1 MGQEKRQGYE
11 NCILAFAVTGVSA
24 LLMGIFFDFYFDLND
39 DTMMRDIMAGL
50 YSGVPDGHNM
60 QTLYPLG
67 AALALCYR
75 LCREIPWYG
84 LFLFLCQFGCFFL
97 LGLRL
102 CGAVDDFSASQADKT
117 GHRYAKM
124 GLKAAILL
132 GLAIMMWGTWL
143 LHMVNM
149 QYTITCAILCA
160 AAVFRFMTT
169 LRGTGAGRFVR
180 DNIVSVLLVVLAF
193 QLRSEMLLLTLPF
206 MAFAMWFCWWEESP
220 FLSAKKMKKYGAVAG
235 LMFLGMGLSLLIDSA
250 AYGSEEWKDFR
261 RFFDART
268 TVYDFYQE
276 VVTQDEYRDAL
287 CELGVSPAKQTLLRN
302 YNFGLDEEI
311 DTGML
316 EEVASYAADSVGGA
330 RDWGK
335 IFKDSLL
342 FYRYRTVHL
351 DDAPYNLL
359 VLLGYAANAILYV
372 ILFLEERK
380 TSVGESAGKN
390 VPISETAG
398 KQPVG
403 RLLWRMAQLA
413 MLFAMR
419 SALWLFILVRGRDPE
434 RITHSLYLVEFVL
447 LAGML
452 IRCLAGRW
460 ERRGRFLLCGLAV
473 LFLLVSL
480 GNFPGIV
487 RAAQADQVR
496 REGILRDWQAIDFY
510 CRTHSESFYF
520 EDVYSTVAF
529 SGKLFAKGG
538 KSPANYDI
546 AGGWMCKSPL
556 YREKLSHFGIETA
569 QEALT
574 GSGVYFIMSDA
585 EAKERGVDWL
595 TDFYAE
601 RELDAEIEESDRINE
616 NFGVYRIR
624 TSE

>member
-1 MGQEKRQGYE
+1 M
-11 NCILAFAVTGVSA
+11 

-102 CGAVDDFSASQADKT
+102 CGSVDDFSVSQADKT
-117 GHRYAKM
+117 CHRYAKK

-149 QYTITCAILCA
+149 QYTITCAMLCA

-180 DNIVSVLLVVLAF
+180 DNIASVLLVVLAF

-235 LMFLGMGLSLLIDSA
+235 LRFLGMGLSLLIDSA

-316 EEVASYAADSVGGA
+316 EEVERFLRTACSFIGIEPFIWTM
-330 RDWGK
+330 RHT
-335 IFKDSLL
+335 IFWCFWDMRQMQYYML
-342 FYRYRTVHL
+342 FYFWR
-351 DDAPYNLL
+351 N
-359 VLLGYAANAILYV
+359 
-372 ILFLEERK
+372 E
-380 TSVGESAGKN
+380 
-390 VPISETAG
+390 
-398 KQPVG
+398 
-403 RLLWRMAQLA
+403 RLLSGSQPESSRQAGFYGGWRSLPCFLRCEAHSGCSFWCGGGTPRGSRIPSIWWN
-413 MLFAMR
+413 LFCSR
-419 SALWLFILVRGRDPE
+419 ECLSGVLREDGRDGGDSFFAVW
-434 RITHSLYLVEFVL
+434 RFCFFLF
-447 LAGML
+447 
-452 IRCLAGRW
+452 RW
-460 ERRGRFLLCGLAV
+460 GTFRG
-473 LFLLVSL
+473 LF
-480 GNFPGIV
+480 
-487 RAAQADQVR
+487 VR
-496 REGILRDWQAIDFY
+496 RRQTRQDGRGFCA
-510 CRTHSESFYF
+510 
-520 EDVYSTVAF
+520 
-529 SGKLFAKGG
+529 
-538 KSPANYDI
+538 
-546 AGGWMCKSPL
+546 
-556 YREKLSHFGIETA
+556 
-569 QEALT
+569 T
-574 GSGVYFIMSDA
+574 G
-585 EAKERGVDWL
+585 RP
-595 TDFYAE
+595 
-601 RELDAEIEESDRINE
+601 
-616 NFGVYRIR
+616 
-624 TSE
+624 

>member
-1 MGQEKRQGYE
+1 MGQSKRRGYE
-11 NCILAFAVTGVSA
+11 NCILAFAVTGVNV
-24 LLMGIFFDFYFDLND
+24 LLMGILFDFYFDLND

-97 LGLRL
+97 IGRRL
-102 CGAVDDFSASQADKT
+102 CGEADGSSLLQAKKT
-117 GHRYAKM
+117 DRRYV
-124 GLKAAILL
+124 GVLLKAAILL
-132 GLAIMMWGTWL
+132 GLTTMMWGTWL

-149 QYTITCAILCA
+149 QYTITCAMLCA
-160 AAVFRFMTT
+160 AAVFRFMTAR
-169 LRGTGAGRFVR
+169 RGQDAGRFVR
-180 DNIVSVLLVVLAF
+180 DNIASVLLVVLAF

-206 MAFAMWFCWWEESP
+206 MAFAMWFCWWEERP
-220 FLSAKKMKKYGAVAG
+220 LLSAEKLKKYGAAAG
-235 LMFLGMGLSLLIDSA
+235 LMLLGMVLSLLIDSA

-276 VVTQDEYRDAL
+276 VVTKDEYRDAL
-287 CELGVSPAKQTLLRN
+287 CELGVSPARQTLLRN

-311 DTGML
+311 DTGLL
-316 EEVASYAADSVGGA
+316 EKVASYAADSVGGA

-335 IFKDSLL
+335 IFRDSLL
-342 FYRYRTVHL
+342 FYRYRTVHS

-372 ILFLEERK
+372 ILFLEERNIK
-380 TSVGESAGKN
+380 LAG
-390 VPISETAG
+390 
-398 KQPVG
+398 
-403 RLLWRMAQLA
+403 RFLWRMAQLVI
-413 MLFAMR
+413 LFLMR

-452 IRCLAGRW
+452 IRCLAGRGG
-460 ERRGRFLLCGLAV
+460 RRVRFLLCGAAV
-473 LFLLVSL
+473 SFLLVSL
-480 GNFPGIV
+480 GSVPGSF
-487 RAAQADQVR
+487 RAARADQAR
-496 REGILRDWQAIDFY
+496 REGILRDWQAIDSY
-510 CRTHSESFYF
+510 CRARPENFYF

-529 SGKLFAKGG
+529 SGKLFARGG
-538 KSPANYDI
+538 ESPTNYDI

-556 YREKLSHFGIETA
+556 YHKKLSRFGIETA

-574 GSGVYFIMSDA
+574 GNGAYFIMSDA
-585 EAKERGVDWL
+585 EAQERGVDWL
-595 TDFYAE
+595 ADFYAE
-601 RELDAEIEESDRINE
+601 RGVDAEIEESDRINE
-616 NFGVYRIR
+616 NYGVYRIGKG
-624 TSE
+624 E

>member
-1 MGQEKRQGYE
+1 MGQSKRQGYE
-11 NCILAFAVTGVSA
+11 NCILAFAVTGVSV
-24 LLMGIFFDFYFDLND
+24 LLMGILFDFYFDLND

-97 LGLRL
+97 IGRRL
-102 CGAVDDFSASQADKT
+102 CEAADGSSLLRAKKT
-117 GHRYAKM
+117 GRRYA
-124 GLKAAILL
+124 GVLLKAAILL
-132 GLAIMMWGTWL
+132 GLTTMMWGTWL

-149 QYTITCAILCA
+149 QYTITCAMLCA
-160 AAVFRFMTT
+160 AAVFRFMTAR
-169 LRGTGAGRFVR
+169 RGQDAGRFVR
-180 DNIVSVLLVVLAF
+180 DNIASVLLVVLAF

-206 MAFAMWFCWWEESP
+206 MAFAMWFCWWEERP
-220 FLSAKKMKKYGAVAG
+220 LLSEEKLKKYGAAAG
-235 LMFLGMGLSLLIDSA
+235 LMLLGMGVSLLIDSA

-276 VVTQDEYRDAL
+276 VVTKDEYRDAL
-287 CELGVSPAKQTLLRN
+287 CELGVSPARQTLLRN

-311 DTGML
+311 DTGLL
-316 EEVASYAADSVGGA
+316 EKVASYAADSVGGA

-342 FYRYRTVHL
+342 FYRYRTVHS

-372 ILFLEERK
+372 ILFLEERNIK
-380 TSVGESAGKN
+380 PAG
-390 VPISETAG
+390 
-398 KQPVG
+398 
-403 RLLWRMAQLA
+403 RFLWRMAQLVI
-413 MLFAMR
+413 LFLMR

-452 IRCLAGRW
+452 IRCLAGRGG
-460 ERRGRFLLCGLAV
+460 RRVRFLLCGAAV
-473 LFLLVSL
+473 SFLLVSL
-480 GNFPGIV
+480 GSFPGSF
-487 RAAQADQVR
+487 RAARADQAR
-496 REGILRDWQAIDFY
+496 REGILRDWQAIDSY
-510 CRTHSESFYF
+510 CRARPENFYF

-529 SGKLFAKGG
+529 SGKLFAQGG
-538 KSPANYDI
+538 ERPTNYDI

-556 YREKLSHFGIETA
+556 YHKKLLRFGIETA

-574 GSGVYFIMSDA
+574 GNGAYFIMSDA
-585 EAKERGVDWL
+585 EAQERGVDWL
-595 TDFYAE
+595 ADFYAE
-601 RELDAEIEESDRINE
+601 RGVDAEIEESDRINE
-616 NFGVYRIR
+616 NYGVYRIGKG
-624 TSE
+624 E